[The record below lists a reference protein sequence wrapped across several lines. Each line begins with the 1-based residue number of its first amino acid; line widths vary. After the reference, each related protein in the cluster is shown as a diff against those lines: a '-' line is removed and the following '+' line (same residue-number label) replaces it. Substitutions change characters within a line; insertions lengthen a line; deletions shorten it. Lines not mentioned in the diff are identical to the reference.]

1 LSPCETG
8 WLSDSVSLRKN
19 DGATA
24 HRISREINMRAR
36 SLSLKQTIFLFVAL
50 VAALA
55 CLTLWG
61 LLQITGAQAK
71 VSAAHASRYQSYLLA
86 DELRQSSDDLTRLAR
101 TFVVTGD
108 PAYEKQYFDI
118 LDIRSGKKPRPQNY
132 ERIYWDFVAAGEP
145 APPATGRTAPLLDL
159 MKEAGFTQ
167 QELGKLQEAQAQSDD
182 LVKAETIA
190 MNAVKGL
197 YQDGNGGYTK
207 KGAPDLDMARKLT
220 HDAAYHKN
228 KAKIMKPVNE
238 FLQMLDERT
247 GKAVQEAEAAAKA
260 AYRETLGLLGFS
272 VLASALAMAWLY
284 RGLMRQL
291 GGEPAY
297 AADIVREIADGNL
310 AMKFELRHGDHGSL
324 LFAMK
329 QMADQLSSVVREV
342 ASGAAALTQ
351 ASEEIN
357 ATSQSLSQ
365 AANQQAAS
373 VEQTS
378 ASVEEM
384 SASVSQNT
392 ENAKVTDAIASRAAS
407 EASQGGQ
414 AVRSTAE
421 AMQQIAKKILII
433 DDIAYQ
439 TNLLALNAAIEAAR
453 AGEHGKGF
461 AVVAA
466 EVRKLAE
473 RSQVAAA
480 EIGEVAGSSVEL
492 AQRAGKLLDEMVP
505 NIKRTSDLVQEIT
518 AASEEQNSGL
528 SQINAAVSQLSET
541 TSHNAA
547 GAEQLASTAEEM
559 SSRAEELQAAIAY
572 FRIGG
577 GATPCRTT

>member
-1 LSPCETG
+1 M
-8 WLSDSVSLRKN
+8 N
-19 DGATA
+19 
-24 HRISREINMRAR
+24 R
-36 SLSLKQTIFLFVAL
+36 SLSLKKTIILFVLL

-55 CLTLWG
+55 GMTYWG
-61 LLQITGAQAK
+61 LLQITSAQAK

-108 PAYEKQYFDI
+108 PAYERQYFDI

-132 ERIYWDFVAAGEP
+132 ERIYWDFIAAGEP
-145 APPATGRTAPLLDL
+145 APPSSGKTVPLLDL

-167 QELGKLQEAQAQSDD
+167 QEMGKLQEAQAQSDG

-197 YQDGNGGYTK
+197 YEDGQGGYTK
-207 KGAPDLDMARKLT
+207 KGTPDLEMARKLT
-220 HDAAYHKN
+220 HDATYHRN

-247 GKAVQEAEAAAKA
+247 GKAVQDAEAAAGA
-260 AYRETLGLLGFS
+260 AYRTTLSLLGFS
-272 VLASALAMAWLY
+272 VVASALAMYWLY
-284 RGLMRQL
+284 RSLMRQL
-291 GGEPAY
+291 GGEPEY
-297 AADIVREIADGNL
+297 AAGIVREIADGNL
-310 AMKFELRHGDHGSL
+310 GAELSLRQGDNGSL
-324 LFAMK
+324 LYAMK
-329 QMADQLSSVVREV
+329 QMKDKLASVVHEV
-342 ASGAAALTQ
+342 ASGAQALAQ

-357 ATSQSLSQ
+357 GTSQSLSQ
-365 AANQQAAS
+365 ATSQQAAS
-373 VEQTS
+373 VEETS
-378 ASVEEM
+378 ASVEQM

-392 ENAKVTDAIASRAAS
+392 ENAKVTDAIASRAAA
-407 EASQGGQ
+407 EAGEGGQ
-414 AVRSTAE
+414 AVRSTTE

-453 AGEHGKGF
+453 AGDHGKGF

-473 RSQVAAA
+473 RSQVAAQ
-480 EIGEVAGSSVEL
+480 EIGEVAGNSVEL
-492 AQRAGKLLDEMVP
+492 AERAGKLLDEMVP

-518 AASEEQNSGL
+518 AASEEQNAGL
-528 SQINAAVSQLSET
+528 EQINGAISQLSQT
-541 TSHNAA
+541 TQHNAA
-547 GAEQLASTAEEM
+547 GAEQLAATAEEM
-559 SSRAEELQAAIAY
+559 SARAEELQAAIAY
-572 FRIGG
+572 FHLG
-577 GATPCRTT
+577 TKK

>member
-1 LSPCETG
+1 
-8 WLSDSVSLRKN
+8 
-19 DGATA
+19 
-24 HRISREINMRAR
+24 MQR
-36 SLSLKQTIFLFVAL
+36 SMSLKHTIFLFVLL

-55 CLTLWG
+55 GLTLWG
-61 LLQITGAQAK
+61 LLQVTGAQAT

-108 PAYEKQYFDI
+108 PAYERQYFDI
-118 LDIRSGKKPRPQNY
+118 LDIRSGKKPRPQHY

-145 APPATGRTAPLLDL
+145 APAPSGKTIALLDL
-159 MKEAGFTQ
+159 MKQAGFTQ
-167 QELGKLQEAQAQSDD
+167 QELAKLQEAQAQSDG

-197 YQDGNGGYTK
+197 YEDGQGGYTK

-220 HDAAYHKN
+220 HDATYHRN

-247 GKAVQEAEAAAKA
+247 GKAVQEAETAAKA
-260 AYRETLGLLGFS
+260 AYRTTLSLLGFS
-272 VLASALAMAWLY
+272 VLASALAMFWLY
-284 RGLMRQL
+284 RSLMRQL
-291 GGEPAY
+291 GGEPDY
-297 AADIVREIADGNL
+297 AARIVRDIADGNL
-310 AMKFELRHGDHGSL
+310 DVDLALRQGDSHSL
-324 LFAMK
+324 LFAMR
-329 QMADQLSSVVREV
+329 QMKDKLASVVREV
-342 ASGAAALTQ
+342 ASGAQALAQ

-357 ATSQSLSQ
+357 STSQTLSQ
-365 AANQQAAS
+365 ATNQQAAS
-373 VEQTS
+373 VEETS
-378 ASVEEM
+378 ASVEQM

-392 ENAKVTDAIASRAAS
+392 ENAKVTDAIASRAAT
-407 EASQGGQ
+407 EAGEGGN
-414 AVRSTAE
+414 AVRSTTE
-421 AMQQIAKKILII
+421 AMRQIAKKVLII

-480 EIGEVAGSSVEL
+480 EIGEVAGSSVGL
-492 AQRAGKLLDEMVP
+492 AERAAKLLDAMVP

-518 AASEEQNSGL
+518 AASEEQNVGLEQINGAIMQL
-528 SQINAAVSQLSET
+528 SQT
-541 TSHNAA
+541 TQHNAA
-547 GAEQLASTAEEM
+547 GAEQLAATAEEM
-559 SSRAEELQAAIAY
+559 SARAEELQAAIAY
-572 FRIGG
+572 FHVGG
-577 GATPCRTT
+577 RT